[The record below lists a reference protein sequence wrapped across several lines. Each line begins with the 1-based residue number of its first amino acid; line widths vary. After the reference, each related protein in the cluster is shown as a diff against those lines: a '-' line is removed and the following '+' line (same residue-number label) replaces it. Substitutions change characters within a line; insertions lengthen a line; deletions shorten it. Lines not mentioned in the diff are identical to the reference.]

1 MLRLA
6 PSLSRRGPA
15 WACALMLGMARDALA
30 QDTLPPPD
38 PAVDALPPPSVD
50 ASSSPDATA
59 SVPML
64 GISLD
69 AGVPDGVGVSAV
81 VRPVR
86 WLRLHGGV
94 TSNTLSLG
102 LRAGAGWVPLATLV
116 SPSLNVDVGHYFS
129 AKYNKLVDRLGSNP
143 LQTDA
148 PINDVG
154 YDYASATVGLEI
166 GSPNRFAA
174 FLRVGLS
181 YSTLTIDDAE
191 ALLQDVTDD
200 PDVTATPLSLRFTSP
215 SVKLGFLL
223 YFF

>member
-1 MLRLA
+1 MLRHV
-6 PSLSRRGPA
+6 PPLSRQGLS
-15 WACALMLGMARDALA
+15 WACVLMLGTATGAWA
-30 QDTLPPPD
+30 Q
-38 PAVDALPPPSVD
+38 DALPPPPPTVD
-50 ASSSPDATA
+50 AAPTPERTPAL
-59 SVPML
+59 PML

-81 VRPVR
+81 VRPLP
-86 WLRLHGGV
+86 WLRVHGGV

-102 LRAGAGWVPLATLV
+102 LRAGASWVPLTTLV

-154 YDYASATVGLEI
+154 YDYASAAVGVEV
-166 GSPNRFAA
+166 GSPQRFAA
-174 FLRVGLS
+174 FLRIGLS
-181 YSTLTIDDAE
+181 YSTLKIDDAQ
-191 ALLQDVTDD
+191 ALLQDVADD
-200 PDVTATPLSLRFTSP
+200 PDITATPLSLRFTSP
-215 SVKLGFLL
+215 AVKLGFLL